1 VLLVGCSSLQGTG
14 DKGYIAGEGVVTEIP
29 VAERGAPVELTGES
43 LSGEPLDL
51 ADHRGEV
58 VVVNTWW
65 SGCAPCRTEMP
76 MLVEADEELEAA
88 FVGINIRDASPQ
100 QGRAFER
107 NLGVDYPSLYEPGG
121 DALLAFSGKVSLNSI
136 PTTAVLDRE
145 GRVAA
150 VISGP
155 IPSKLTLIEVV
166 EDVVAEQRDG

>member
-1 VLLVGCSSLQGTG
+1 
-14 DKGYIAGEGVVTEIP
+14 VVQIP
-29 VAERGAPVELTGES
+29 AAERDAPIELAGES
-43 LSGEPLDL
+43 LSGRPLDL
-51 ADHRGEV
+51 ADLRGQV

-76 MLVEADEELEAA
+76 MLVEADEQLKEAA
-88 FVGINIRDASPQ
+88 FFGINIRDASPE

-107 NLGVDYPSLYEPGG
+107 SLDVNYPSLYEPGG
-121 DALLAFSGKVSLNSI
+121 KALLAFSGKVSLNSI

-155 IPSKLTLIEVV
+155 IPSKLTLTQVV
-166 EDVVAEQRDG
+166 DDVVAEHRDG

>member
-1 VLLVGCSSLQGTG
+1 
-14 DKGYIAGEGVVTEIP
+14 VVQIP
-29 VAERGAPVELTGES
+29 AAERDAPVELAGES
-43 LSGEPLDL
+43 LSGKPLDL
-51 ADHRGEV
+51 AELRGQV

-76 MLVEADEELEAA
+76 MLVEADEELKEAA
-88 FVGINIRDASPQ
+88 FFGINIRDASPE

-107 NLGVDYPSLYEPGG
+107 SLDVNYPSLYEPGG
-121 DALLAFSGKVSLNSI
+121 KALLAFSGKVSLNSI

-155 IPSKLTLIEVV
+155 IPSKLTLTQVV
-166 EDVVAEQRDG
+166 DDVVAEHRDG

>member
-29 VAERGAPVELTGES
+29 GAKRGAPVELRGES

-51 ADHRGEV
+51 ADHRGQV

-76 MLVEADEELEAA
+76 MLVEADEQLEAE
-88 FVGINIRDASPQ
+88 FVGINIRDASPE

-107 NLGVDYPSLYEPGG
+107 NLDVDYPSLYEPGG
-121 DALLAFSGKVSLNSI
+121 EALLAFSGKVSLNSI

>member
-1 VLLVGCSSLQGTG
+1 VGCSSLQGTG
-14 DKGYIAGEGVVTEIP
+14 DKGYIAGEGVVMQIP
-29 VAERGAPVELTGES
+29 AANRDAPVDLAGQS

-51 ADHRGEV
+51 ADHRGQV

-76 MLVEADEELEAA
+76 MLVEADEQLEAE
-88 FVGINIRDASPQ
+88 FLGINIRDASPE

-121 DALLAFSGKVSLNSI
+121 EALLAFSGKVSLNSI

-166 EDVVAEQRDG
+166 EDVVAEHRDG

>member
-1 VLLVGCSSLQGTG
+1 MLLVGCSSLQGTG
-14 DKGYIAGEGVVTEIP
+14 DKGYIAGEGVVTEI
-29 VAERGAPVELTGES
+29 AAAQRGAPVQLAGES

-51 ADHRGEV
+51 ADHRGQV

-76 MLVEADEELEAA
+76 MLVEADGELEAE

-121 DALLAFSGKVSLNSI
+121 EALLAFSGRVSLNSI